1 MVIATEKRSLLVVED
16 EPAVARGLKDAF
28 EFRGF
33 SVTVAVDG
41 DAALETARAGHF
53 DAIILDIMLPK
64 RSGFEV
70 MELLRAEGDATPTL
84 MLTARGEEEDKVRGL
99 MAGADDYVLKPFSI
113 TELVARVEANLRRRD
128 MDLAPPAEL
137 TFDHVSVDLSRQVV
151 TRSGVAED
159 LPSRETE
166 LLRYLIRHQDRVV
179 SRKELLTEVWEYP
192 NAEGV
197 ETRTVD
203 NYVVRLRQ
211 KVEPDPEHPRVVLTV
226 RGKGYR
232 FGWEQ
237 SR

>member
-1 MVIATEKRSLLVVED
+1 MRSLLVVED

-33 SVTVAVDG
+33 TVTVAVDG
-41 DAALETARAGHF
+41 DAALDTARDGRF

-70 MELLRAEGDATPTL
+70 METLRAEGDTTPTI
-84 MLTARGEEEDKVRGL
+84 MLTARGEEEDRVRGL

-113 TELVARVEANLRRRD
+113 TELVARVQANLRRRD
-128 MDLAPPAEL
+128 MDRAPPVEL
-137 TFDHVSVDLSRQVV
+137 EFDNVAVDLNRQVV
-151 TRSGVAED
+151 TRDGAPED
-159 LPSRETE
+159 LPSLETE
-166 LLRYLIRHQDRVV
+166 LLKYLIRHQDRVV
-179 SRKELLTEVWEYP
+179 SRKELLETVWEYP
-192 NAEGV
+192 SADGV

-211 KVEPDPEHPRVVLTV
+211 KVEPDPENPRVVLTV

-232 FGWEQ
+232 FGWE
-237 SR
+237 RR

>member
-1 MVIATEKRSLLVVED
+1 MSSELRSLLIVED
-16 EPAVARGLKDAF
+16 EPAVARGLRDAF

-33 SVTVAVDG
+33 AVTVAADG
-41 DAALETARAGHF
+41 EAALDEARDGRF
-53 DAIILDIMLPK
+53 DAIILDIMLPR

-70 MELLRAEGDATPTL
+70 MEILRAEGDTTPTL

-99 MAGADDYVLKPFSI
+99 MAGADDYVVKPFSI

-128 MDLAPPAEL
+128 MDRAPPAEL
-137 TFDHVSVDLSRQVV
+137 VFDQVAVDLARQVV
-151 TRSGVAED
+151 TRDGEPED

-179 SRKELLTEVWEYP
+179 SRKELLEEVWEYP
-192 NAEGV
+192 NADGV

-211 KVEPDPEHPRVVLTV
+211 KVEPDPEQPRVVLTV

-232 FGWEQ
+232 YGWEE
-237 SR
+237 R